1 MYEVLSVAG
10 DFVSTVDEKTL
21 RQIFGNRLNPIL
33 MQKSSLQR
41 IVISDELDGTFKI
54 RKINK
59 KCV

>member
-21 RQIFGNRLNPIL
+21 RQIFGNRLNPVL

-41 IVISDELDGTFKI
+41 IVISDELDGTSKI
-54 RKINK
+54 RKIK
-59 KCV
+59 

>member
-21 RQIFGNRLNPIL
+21 RRIFGNRLNPIL

-54 RKINK
+54 RKIK
-59 KCV
+59 

>member
-21 RQIFGNRLNPIL
+21 RQIFGHRLNPIL
-33 MQKSSLQR
+33 MRKSSLQR

-54 RKINK
+54 RKTK
-59 KCV
+59 

>member
-21 RQIFGNRLNPIL
+21 CQIFGHRLNPIL

-41 IVISDELDGTFKI
+41 IIISDELDGTFKI
-54 RKINK
+54 RKIK
-59 KCV
+59 

>member
-21 RQIFGNRLNPIL
+21 RQIFGHRLNPIL
-33 MQKSSLQR
+33 MQKLSLQR

-54 RKINK
+54 RRIK
-59 KCV
+59 

>member
-10 DFVSTVDEKTL
+10 DFVSTVDEKTQ

-54 RKINK
+54 RKIK
-59 KCV
+59 

>member
-21 RQIFGNRLNPIL
+21 RQIFWHRLNPIL

-54 RKINK
+54 RKIK
-59 KCV
+59 

>member
-1 MYEVLSVAG
+1 MYEVLSVTG

-54 RKINK
+54 RKIK
-59 KCV
+59 

>member
-21 RQIFGNRLNPIL
+21 HQIFGNRLNPIL

-54 RKINK
+54 RKIK
-59 KCV
+59 

>member
-33 MQKSSLQR
+33 IQKSSLQR

-54 RKINK
+54 RKIK
-59 KCV
+59 

>member
-21 RQIFGNRLNPIL
+21 RQIFGHRLNPIL

-54 RKINK
+54 RKTK
-59 KCV
+59 

>member
-21 RQIFGNRLNPIL
+21 HQIFGHRLNPVL

-54 RKINK
+54 RKTK
-59 KCV
+59 

>member
-54 RKINK
+54 RKIK
-59 KCV
+59 